1 MIKEAECFEQR
12 GDKEVICFLCPRRCL
27 IKPQSTGFC
36 RVRENKGGKLYT
48 LIYGETSTQ
57 AIEPIEKT
65 LFHFHPGTQTLSIST
80 IGCSFSCPWCQN
92 YNISQAKV
100 GDLVTFE
107 TKPEEVV
114 HMAKK
119 YGAQSVSYTYNEPII
134 WYEFI
139 KDTAQLNQQEEIKN
153 VLVTN
158 GYITIKALEGLVD
171 YIDAANVDIKSF
183 SEEFYR
189 TYCGSELDAILD
201 STKYLVQKNVP
212 LELTYLIIPLLND
225 SLEEI
230 GEFLDWV
237 ISQLRTSVPIHFAR
251 FYPAYR
257 MIDRPPT
264 PADTLMAAANLAYE
278 KGLEYVYVRNVFIE
292 GLEDTHCPRCH
303 NALISRYSSN
313 VMNVNLTEKNECP
326 SCGLKIP
333 LVGRP
338 KVPLPKQY

>member
-1 MIKEAECFEQR
+1 MPK
-12 GDKEVICFLCPRRCL
+12 
-27 IKPQSTGFC
+27 
-36 RVRENKGGKLYT
+36 
-48 LIYGETSTQ
+48 
-57 AIEPIEKT
+57 
-65 LFHFHPGTQTLSIST
+65 
-80 IGCSFSCPWCQN
+80 
-92 YNISQAKV
+92 
-100 GDLVTFE
+100 
-107 TKPEEVV
+107 
-114 HMAKK
+114 
-119 YGAQSVSYTYNEPII
+119 
-134 WYEFI
+134 
-139 KDTAQLNQQEEIKN
+139 KDTDEDIKGQLN
-153 VLVTN
+153 
-158 GYITIKALEGLVD
+158 
-171 YIDAANVDIKSF
+171 
-183 SEEFYR
+183 
-189 TYCGSELDAILD
+189 AI
-201 STKYLVQKNVP
+201 
-212 LELTYLIIPLLND
+212 ND

-237 ISQLRTSVPIHFAR
+237 ISKLRTSVPIHFAR